1 MLRYYILIIIASN
14 VGIMGLNFLAYG
26 NQISVLFA
34 VLSPI
39 LATVA
44 VILLD
49 AIVAIITRAL
59 PKDWLS
65 PFGSAFS
72 VSKKERKFL
81 DKLKV
86 KAWKDKIPE
95 MGRFLCNF
103 DKTKVKDNPTSDYVL
118 TFLHETTMAEAMH
131 FMSIFAGFLL
141 LLIPIPNVQISILFV
156 VLVNALL
163 QIPPVLVQR
172 YNRPKLMAYYT
183 RLKRKENKSPFLS

>member
-1 MLRYYILIIIASN
+1 
-14 VGIMGLNFLAYG
+14 MGLNLLAYG
-26 NQISVLFA
+26 SQISVLFA

-49 AIVAIITRAL
+49 AIVAIVMRQL
-59 PKDWLS
+59 PKSWLE
-65 PFGSAFS
+65 PFNSIFT
-72 VSKKERKFL
+72 VSKQERKFL
-81 DKLKV
+81 DKLKI

-103 DKTKVKDNPTSDYVL
+103 DKTKVKENPTSDYIL
-118 TFLHETTMAEAMH
+118 TFLHETTVAEAMH

-141 LLIPIPNVQISILFV
+141 LFIPIPNAEVSILFV

-172 YNRPKLMAYYT
+172 YNRPKLVAYFA
-183 RLKRKENKSPFLS
+183 RLQRQEKNLLFEHKKN

>member
-1 MLRYYILIIIASN
+1 
-14 VGIMGLNFLAYG
+14 MGLNLLAYG
-26 NQISVLFA
+26 SQISVLFA

-49 AIVAIITRAL
+49 AIVAITTREL

-65 PFGSAFS
+65 PFGSVFS

-95 MGRFLCNF
+95 MGRFLCDF
-103 DKTKVKDNPTSDYVL
+103 DKTKVQDNPTSDYVL

-141 LLIPIPNVQISILFV
+141 LLIPIPNAQISILFV

>member
-14 VGIMGLNFLAYG
+14 VGIMGLNLLAYG

-65 PFGSAFS
+65 PFSSAFS

-81 DKLKV
+81 EKLKV

-103 DKTKVKDNPTSDYVL
+103 DKTKVQDNPTSDYVL

-141 LLIPIPNVQISILFV
+141 LLIPIPNAQISILFV

-172 YNRPKLMAYYT
+172 YNRPKLVAYYT
-183 RLKRKENKSPFLS
+183 RLKRKENKSPF

>member
-1 MLRYYILIIIASN
+1 MLRYYILIIVASN
-14 VGIMGLNFLAYG
+14 VGIMGLNLLAYG

-65 PFGSAFS
+65 PFSSAFS

-95 MGRFLCNF
+95 MGRFLCDF
-103 DKTKVKDNPTSDYVL
+103 DKTKVQDNPTSDYVL

-141 LLIPIPNVQISILFV
+141 LLIPIPNAQISILFV

>member
-1 MLRYYILIIIASN
+1 
-14 VGIMGLNFLAYG
+14 MGLNLLAYG

-44 VILLD
+44 VILID
-49 AIVAIITRAL
+49 AVVAIITRAL
-59 PKDWLS
+59 PKKRL
-65 PFGSAFS
+65 SAFNPIF
-72 VSKKERKFL
+72 VISKKERKFL
-81 DKLKV
+81 DKLKI

-95 MGRFLCNF
+95 MGRFLCDF
-103 DKTKVKDNPTSDYVL
+103 DKTKVQENPTSEYL
-118 TFLHETTMAEAMH
+118 LKFLDETVVAEIMH

-141 LLIPIPNVQISILFV
+141 LLIPIANAQISILFV

-172 YNRPKLMAYYT
+172 YNRPKLMAYFA
-183 RLKRKENKSPFLS
+183 RLKRKENKSSFL

>member
-1 MLRYYILIIIASN
+1 
-14 VGIMGLNFLAYG
+14 MGLNLLAYG

-95 MGRFLCNF
+95 MGRFLCDF
-103 DKTKVKDNPTSDYVL
+103 DKTKVQENPTSDYIL

-131 FMSIFAGFLL
+131 FMSIFAGFWL
-141 LLIPIPNVQISILFV
+141 LLIPIPNAQISILFV

-172 YNRPKLMAYYT
+172 YNRPKLMAYFA
-183 RLKRKENKSPFLS
+183 RLQRKENKSPF

>member
-1 MLRYYILIIIASN
+1 MLRYYILIIITSN
-14 VGIMGLNFLAYG
+14 VGIMGLNLLAYG

-65 PFGSAFS
+65 PFSSAFS

-81 DKLKV
+81 EKLKV

-103 DKTKVKDNPTSDYVL
+103 DNSFSRAKFK
-118 TFLHETTMAEAMH
+118 
-131 FMSIFAGFLL
+131 
-141 LLIPIPNVQISILFV
+141 
-156 VLVNALL
+156 
-163 QIPPVLVQR
+163 
-172 YNRPKLMAYYT
+172 
-183 RLKRKENKSPFLS
+183 

>member
-1 MLRYYILIIIASN
+1 MLRYYIIIIIASN
-14 VGIMGLNFLAYG
+14 VGIMGLNLLTYG

-44 VILLD
+44 VILVD
-49 AIVAIITRAL
+49 AIVAISIREL
-59 PKDWLS
+59 PKKWLS
-65 PFGSAFS
+65 PFNPIF
-72 VSKKERKFL
+72 VISKKERKFL

-103 DKTKVKDNPTSDYVL
+103 DKTKVQENPTSDYIL

-141 LLIPIPNVQISILFV
+141 LLIPIPNAQISILFV

-172 YNRPKLMAYYT
+172 YNRPKLIAYYT